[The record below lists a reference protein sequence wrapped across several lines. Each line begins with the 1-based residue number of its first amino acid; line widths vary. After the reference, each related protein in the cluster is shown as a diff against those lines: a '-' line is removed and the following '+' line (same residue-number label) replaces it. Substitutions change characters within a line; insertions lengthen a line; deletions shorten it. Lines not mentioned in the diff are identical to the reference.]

1 MAVSLMLKAPLG
13 AGTGTMVKVM
23 LGIWSLTVA
32 EEVEL
37 VELVVR
43 ETELIKATTSS
54 TRANMMAAVGGIEG
68 TGLQRDEE
76 IADVQGI
83 SVREVASR
91 NVFG

>member
-1 MAVSLMLKAPLG
+1 
-13 AGTGTMVKVM
+13 MVKVM

-54 TRANMMAAVGGIEG
+54 TRANMMAAVGGIEE

>member
-1 MAVSLMLKAPLG
+1 
-13 AGTGTMVKVM
+13 MVKVM

-32 EEVEL
+32 EEVEW

-54 TRANMMAAVGGIEG
+54 TRANMMAAVGGIEE